1 MNDIQIPNI
10 SISNFKCFKEFSIDG
25 FKRFNLIFGKNSI
38 GKSNLL
44 EALYVYCNMYRSD
57 SIITASFLYRDITLD
72 GNLELIFHNFNHTNP
87 INIKTSKKELNIYPI
102 KSLIYD
108 SLLDGIYYQVRDNNG
123 EIIKLPL
130 LINNT
135 RVLDSSFIP
144 TNNIITFDSQTVTF
158 SVMYS
163 PLFNFLFLNNYS
175 YSEKII
181 KNNAIET
188 FSELQNSNMDKI
200 LIDCM
205 KAIIPNLESIKI
217 SYDKICE
224 VDIGFD
230 RYLSLNAL
238 GSGVY
243 KIFNYI
249 VNASLLPNGVLFID
263 EIDNGFHYS
272 SLRNLW
278 ISLFK
283 VCYTNNIQLFATTHS
298 YEGIKAFND
307 VYNEVK
313 NEYNSNDDIQGIRIE
328 ADKKEMYKY
337 KAVIYNNEELNN
349 AMDNWEVDK

>member
-1 MNDIQIPNI
+1 MSEIQIPNI
-10 SISNFKCFKEFSIDG
+10 SISNFKCFKEFSVDS
-25 FKRFNLIFGKNSI
+25 FKRFNLIFGKNSV

-44 EALYVYCNMYRSD
+44 EALFLYCNMYRSNTVL
-57 SIITASFLYRDITLD
+57 SSSFFQRDIPLNN
-72 GNLELIFHNFNHTNP
+72 NLELIFNNFDYTNP

-108 SLLDGIYYQVRDNNG
+108 SLLDGIYYQVQDNNG

-188 FSELQNSNMDKI
+188 FSELQNLNMDKI

-205 KAIIPNLESIKI
+205 KTIIPNLESIKI
-217 SYDKICE
+217 SYDKVCE
-224 VDIGFD
+224 VDIGLD

-272 SLRNLW
+272 FLRNLW
-278 ISLFK
+278 TSLFK
-283 VCYTNNIQLFATTHS
+283 VCYTNNIQIFAATHS
-298 YEGIKAFND
+298 YECIKAFND

-328 ADKKEMYKY
+328 TDKEEKYKY
-337 KAVIYNNEELNN
+337 QAIIYNNEELNN
-349 AMDNWEVDK
+349 AMDNWEVR